1 MLSAGLNAYGLTS
14 PASKKKSSKAVNA
27 HKKKVLS
34 TPAGLNTSE
43 AIIKKKQ

>member
-1 MLSAGLNAYGLTS
+1 MGLNTS
-14 PASKKKSSKAVNA
+14 PARKKKSSNAVNA

-43 AIIKKKQ
+43 ARITRKQ

>member
-1 MLSAGLNAYGLTS
+1 MLVVMPMGLNTS